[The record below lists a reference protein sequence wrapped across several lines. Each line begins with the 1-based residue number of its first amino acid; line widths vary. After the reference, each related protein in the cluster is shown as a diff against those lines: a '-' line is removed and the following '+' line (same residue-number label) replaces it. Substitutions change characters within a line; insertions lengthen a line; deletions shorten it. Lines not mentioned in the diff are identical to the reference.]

1 MTHASDNPIGIPT
14 GWTFLSN
21 HGHVLMCIARD
32 PDTRLREIAERVG
45 ISERAV
51 FSIID
56 DLERDGYV
64 VRIRNGRRN
73 RYVINT
79 KRPLRHPVEH
89 PSVIGD
95 LLAALP
101 GETTMHTRSSN
112 PRRAARPTPAAAPDP

>member
-1 MTHASDNPIGIPT
+1 MAHASDNPVGIPT

-32 PDTRLREIAERVG
+32 PDTLLREIAGRIG

-51 FSIID
+51 FSVID

-89 PSVIGD
+89 PSVVGD
-95 LLAALP
+95 LLAALS
-101 GETTMHTRSSN
+101 GETTIRTTRSSN
-112 PRRAARPTPAAAPDP
+112 PRPNPC

>member
-1 MTHASDNPIGIPT
+1 
-14 GWTFLSN
+14 
-21 HGHVLMCIARD
+21 MCIARD
-32 PDTRLREIAERVG
+32 PDTRLRESAERIG

-101 GETTMHTRSSN
+101 SETTIRTDSSSRVRSAMSRSS
-112 PRRAARPTPAAAPDP
+112 RPGGFSDWIGT